1 MRRWQAFYLTTA
13 FHEEHEELE
22 DREIRFSKP
31 HFVSFSSFVPS

>member
-13 FHEEHEELE
+13 FHEELE

-31 HFVSFSSFVPS
+31 NFVSFSSFVPS

>member
-22 DREIRFSKP
+22 DREVRFQNQTS
-31 HFVSFSSFVPS
+31 